1 MKEVEKLQAA
11 LKEMS
16 RQHKQ
21 ASVLGVCTICGLPAL
36 ARCYST
42 AGVRQYRLSGHCEL
56 CYDKWALDME
66 KEDV

>member
-1 MKEVEKLQAA
+1 MKEFEKLQAA

-42 AGVRQYRLSGHCEL
+42 AGVRQYRLSGHCEI
-56 CYDKWALDME
+56 CYDKMFSDE
-66 KEDV
+66 EG